1 MIDLIQ
7 QFNEQEVNIKLL
19 TLSESDY
26 NNLPDLLYF
35 FNEYSFKV
43 TVEPLRISK

>member
-26 NNLPDLLYF
+26 NNLADF

>member
-26 NNLPDLLYF
+26 NNLPDFALFLQ
-35 FNEYSFKV
+35 
-43 TVEPLRISK
+43 RI